1 MRTRSV
7 HSQREEGRY
16 VVHLRGT
23 GDKMIV
29 GNDDRDVWRRLK
41 RRERKERKK
50 SEERILVAG
59 PETGR
64 DREH

>member
-1 MRTRSV
+1 
-7 HSQREEGRY
+7 
-16 VVHLRGT
+16 
-23 GDKMIV
+23 MIV

-41 RRERKERKK
+41 GRERKERKK